1 MEDLVGKTVG
11 QYQIKAEVGR
21 GGMATVYRGYQPSLN
36 RAVAVKVLAGDL
48 ARDPD
53 FRQRFQREAHA
64 VAQLAHPHILPVYDF
79 GEDPATGVVYLVTQ
93 FVDGGTLVSRMNGPQ
108 TGGGP
113 MPPTEAAR
121 IAAQIARALAFAHA
135 AGVIHRDVKP
145 GNVLMTSDGNSLL
158 SDFGIAKIMAE
169 TRMTRTGT
177 SLGTPAYMSPEQA
190 QGMTVDHRS
199 DIYAL
204 GVMLYE
210 MLAGALPFQADTPVA
225 LLHQHVATPPP
236 PLRERV
242 PGVPRSLEKIVMRAL
257 AKDPNDRY
265 ATAGEFAAAL
275 EAEATGERKR
285 LGLRLGRKETPA
297 LVPTVNPGGETSVA
311 GPVPGTPPVA
321 VVRPRTPPRL
331 TRILKTQQVGRV
343 AGGVGRWFLRTALVV
358 LAALCIVGILL
369 LVGAAFA
376 LGAVAEQ
383 SLAKQPWAF
392 DKLEPGYRESVACA
406 DLANNVSQT
415 LQPYTLDALTNVEVV
430 CRPPDT
436 VELSA
441 RFRGAPV
448 STQVRIQRTAKG
460 VPTIRWERLNDVPL
474 YIVGGIVSDGVNRG
488 LVKAWANAPVVLDA
502 FSITETAIEVTYAAS
517 PNVPARTP

>member
-21 GGMATVYRGYQPSLN
+21 GGMATVYRGYQASLN
-36 RAVAVKVLAGDL
+36 RAVAVKVLAVEL

-64 VAQLAHPHILPVYDF
+64 VAQLAHPHILAVYDF

-93 FVDGGTLVSRMNGPQ
+93 FVEGGTLAGRM
-108 TGGGP
+108 GGP

-145 GNVLMTSDGNSLL
+145 GNVLMTSDGHPLL

-190 QGMTVDHRS
+190 QGMPADHRS

-210 MLAGALPFQADTPVA
+210 MLAGVLPFQADTPVA
-225 LLHQHVATPPP
+225 LLHQHVATLPP
-236 PLRERV
+236 PLREHV
-242 PGVPRSLEKIVMRAL
+242 PGIPKSLEKIVMRAL
-257 AKDPNDRY
+257 AKNPDDRF
-265 ATAGEFAAAL
+265 ATAGEFADALDAAR
-275 EAEATGERKR
+275 EATGQRKR
-285 LGLRLGRKETPA
+285 FGIRLGRKETLTPI
-297 LVPTVNPGGETSVA
+297 PTPVPGGATNVA
-311 GPVPGTPPVA
+311 GPVPGTPPPVA
-321 VVRPRTPPRL
+321 VIRPRTPSRL

-343 AGGVGRWFLRTALVV
+343 ASGAGRWFLRTGLSV
-358 LAALCIVGILL
+358 LAVLLIVGIVL

-383 SLAKQPWAF
+383 SLTKQPWVF
-392 DKLEPGYRESVACA
+392 DNLEPGYKERVACA
-406 DLANNVSQT
+406 DLATNTSET
-415 LQPYTLDALTNVEVV
+415 LQPYTLDALTDVEVV

-436 VELSA
+436 VELSGK
-441 RFRGAPV
+441 FRGAPV
-448 STQVRIQRTAKG
+448 STQVRIRTVKG
-460 VPTIRWERLNDVPL
+460 VPAVRWERLNNVPL

-488 LVKAWANAPVVLDA
+488 LVKAWANAPVVLDM
-502 FSITETAIEVTYAAS
+502 FLITEAAIEVTYAAN
-517 PNVPARTP
+517 PTVPARTP

>member
-36 RAVAVKVLAGDL
+36 RAVAVKVLAGEL

-93 FVDGGTLVSRMNGPQ
+93 FVDGGTLLGRMSS
-108 TGGGP
+108 GP

-135 AGVIHRDVKP
+135 VGVIHRDIKP

-210 MLAGALPFQADTPVA
+210 MLAGTLPFQADTPVA

-242 PGVPRSLEKIVMRAL
+242 PGISRTLEKIVMRAL
-257 AKDPNDRY
+257 AKNPDDRY

-285 LGLRLGRKETPA
+285 LGLRLGRKETPVLA
-297 LVPTVNPGGETSVA
+297 PTVVPDGVTSVA
-311 GPVPGTPPVA
+311 SPAPGTPPAA

-331 TRILKTQQVGRV
+331 TRILKTQQVERV
-343 AGGVGRWFLRTALVV
+343 AGGMGRWFLRTALVV
-358 LAALCIVGILL
+358 LPALCIVGIVL
-369 LVGAAFA
+369 LVGVAFA

-383 SLAKQPWAF
+383 SLTRQEWVF
-392 DKLEPGYRESVACA
+392 DNIEPGFHESVLCT

-415 LQPYTLDALTNVEVV
+415 LQPYTLDALTDVEVV
-430 CRPPDT
+430 CRSPDT

-441 RFRGAPV
+441 RFRGAPI
-448 STQVRIQRTAKG
+448 STQVRVRTVKG
-460 VPTIRWERLNDVPL
+460 VPAVRWERLNDVPL

-488 LVKAWANAPVVLDA
+488 LVKAWADAPVVLDS
-502 FSITETAIEVTYAAS
+502 FTTTETAIEVTYAAS
-517 PNVPARTP
+517 ANGPAGTP

>member
-11 QYQIKAEVGR
+11 QYEIKAEVGR

-36 RAVAVKVLAGDL
+36 RAVAVKVLAGEL

-64 VAQLAHPHILPVYDF
+64 VAQLAHPHILAVYDF
-79 GEDPATGVVYLVTQ
+79 GEDPATGAVYLVTQ
-93 FVDGGTLVSRMNGPQ
+93 FVDGGTLVGRM
-108 TGGGP
+108 GGGP
-113 MPPTEAAR
+113 MPPTETAR

-145 GNVLMTSDGNSLL
+145 GNVLMTSDGHPLL

-190 QGMTVDHRS
+190 QGMPVDHRS

-210 MLAGALPFQADTPVA
+210 MLAGVLPFQADTPVA

-242 PGVPRSLEKIVMRAL
+242 PGIPRSLEKIVMRAL
-257 AKDPNDRY
+257 AKNPDDRF
-265 ATAGEFAAAL
+265 ATAGEFADTL
-275 EAEATGERKR
+275 EAEATGQRKR
-285 LGLRLGRKETPA
+285 LGIRFGRKETPA
-297 LVPTVNPGGETSVA
+297 PAPTVVPVGATNVA
-311 GPVPGTPPVA
+311 GPVPGTPPAA

-343 AGGVGRWFLRTALVV
+343 ASGMGRWFLRAALVV
-358 LAALCIVGILL
+358 LAALLVAGIVL
-369 LVGAAFA
+369 LVGAAFV

-383 SLAKQPWAF
+383 SLTRQQWVF
-392 DKLEPGYRESVACA
+392 DNLEPGFHESVICA

-415 LQPYTLDALTNVEVV
+415 LQPYTLDALTDVEVV
-430 CRPPDT
+430 CRSPDT

-448 STQVRIQRTAKG
+448 STQVRIRTVKG
-460 VPTIRWERLNDVPL
+460 VPAIRWERLNNVPL

-488 LVKAWANAPVVLDA
+488 LVKAWANAPVVLDT
-502 FSITETAIEVTYAAS
+502 FSVTETAIEVTYGAN
-517 PNVPARTP
+517 PTVPVRTP

>member
-1 MEDLVGKTVG
+1 MEDLVGTTVG

-36 RAVAVKVLAGDL
+36 RAVAVKVLAGEL

-64 VAQLAHPHILPVYDF
+64 VAQLAHPHILAVYDF
-79 GEDPATGVVYLVTQ
+79 GEDPATGVVYLVAQ
-93 FVDGGTLVSRMNGPQ
+93 FVDGGTLASRMGS
-108 TGGGP
+108 P

-135 AGVIHRDVKP
+135 AGVIHRDIKP
-145 GNVLMTSDGNSLL
+145 GNVLMTSDGHPLL

-190 QGMTVDHRS
+190 QGMPVDHRS

-210 MLAGALPFQADTPVA
+210 MLAGTLPFQADTPVA

-242 PGVPRSLEKIVMRAL
+242 PGIPKNLEKIVMRAL
-257 AKDPNDRY
+257 AKNPDDRY
-265 ATAGEFAAAL
+265 ATAGEFADAL
-275 EAEATGERKR
+275 EAEETGRRKQF
-285 LGLRLGRKETPA
+285 GLRLGRKEMPTPTPTP
-297 LVPTVNPGGETSVA
+297 VPVGATSVA
-311 GPVPGTPPVA
+311 GPVPGTPPAA
-321 VVRPRTPPRL
+321 VIRPRTPPRL
-331 TRILKTQQVGRV
+331 TRIFKTQQVGRV
-343 AGGVGRWFLRTALVV
+343 ASGMGRWFLRTALVV
-358 LAALCIVGILL
+358 LAALLVVGIIL
-369 LVGAAFA
+369 LVGAAFV

-383 SLAKQPWAF
+383 SLTRQQWVF
-392 DKLEPGYRESVACA
+392 DNIEPGFHESVLCT

-415 LQPYTLDALTNVEVV
+415 LQPYTLDALTDVEVV
-430 CRPPDT
+430 CRSPDM

-441 RFRGAPV
+441 RFRGAPI
-448 STQVRIQRTAKG
+448 STQVRVQTVKG
-460 VPTIRWERLNDVPL
+460 VPAIRWERLNNVPL
-474 YIVGGIVSDGVNRG
+474 YVVGGIVSDGVNRG
-488 LVKAWANAPVVLDA
+488 LVKAWANAPVVLDT

-517 PNVPARTP
+517 PNAPARTP